1 MSMIKYVL
9 ENGLKANIWINDFP
23 DIIKE
28 VKYELLVEENTE
40 TYTNSKQ
47 LVVEL
52 SIPRLHNNYALLG
65 IDFISDYQKKIKIKM
80 SIENQ
85 QKLKNNHSLALSFDK
100 VTWGILE
107 EYKQGVIDS
116 LHMFLQNRELPSGT
130 INYNIAAYGEI
141 GSSQA
146 IFEIVSNILLSL
158 LLNENICEDTA
169 LTIVKKYV
177 GIT

>member
-1 MSMIKYVL
+1 MIKYVL
-9 ENGLKANIWINDFP
+9 KNGLKANIWINNFP
-23 DIIKE
+23 AMIKE
-28 VKYELLVEENTE
+28 VKDELLVEEDTE
-40 TYTNSKQ
+40 TYANSRQ

-52 SIPRLHNNYALLG
+52 FVPRSHNNYALLG
-65 IDFISDYQKKIKIKM
+65 VNFISDHKKKVKIKM
-80 SIENQ
+80 SIENH
-85 QKLKNNHSLALSFDK
+85 QKLKNDYSLALSFDT
-100 VTWGILE
+100 VMWGILE

-116 LHMFLQNRELPSGT
+116 FHMFLQNRELPSGT

-158 LLNENICEDTA
+158 LIKENLCEETV
-169 LTIVKKYV
+169 LTIVKECV